1 MKFFKLLTVFAIA
14 VVQGAKVL
22 NFTQYENEWVK
33 GKEYEL
39 EYTYLEEPSFSNF
52 QIRLYNST
60 DSITLKEVSTS
71 NYSDEDTHSV
81 TLSYPEATT
90 GRYKIVG
97 LSDGAEV
104 SNNFSVRLVL
114 KATSPETTNTDP
126 QSSTSPSPT
135 TDNLETENIK
145 DSGSNTWKIIAI
157 IVSVLII
164 LLLLALLGA
173 VLYHRYKRNKEYEEE
188 ANTSIW
194 KVPVSEKSIVASN
207 SRGVNAYSIPNQSIT
222 ERDISFTSDLD
233 ELYSYNSQLRN
244 PDYFSVSYRE
254 RKERT
259 KSVHSYDTRVSNNI
273 LDILYPSNEK
283 KEREKSLHEKSE
295 VSIDIKRKKHNA
307 SNGQLRSARSK
318 SSDRIRVH
326 ARSNSFK
333 ANAMNNKK
341 SRVSLAESENAVMSR
356 RSDIT
361 AADILSIGN
370 VNKSNPSLNAIDEE
384 KSIGISELKSSTS
397 LKKEKSLNNVDLNKN
412 TPEYYIKHTKLNKKY
427 VAKCNYKRE
436 LNDEMGVSKN
446 DVIII
451 KEVFSDGWGLGRN
464 VVTEKEGLL
473 PLNCLEIEP

>member
-1 MKFFKLLTVFAIA
+1 LAILG
-14 VVQGAKVL
+14 VV
-22 NFTQYENEWVK
+22 
-33 GKEYEL
+33 
-39 EYTYLEEPSFSNF
+39 
-52 QIRLYNST
+52 LYN
-60 DSITLKEVSTS
+60 
-71 NYSDEDTHSV
+71 
-81 TLSYPEATT
+81 
-90 GRYKIVG
+90 
-97 LSDGAEV
+97 
-104 SNNFSVRLVL
+104 
-114 KATSPETTNTDP
+114 
-126 QSSTSPSPT
+126 
-135 TDNLETENIK
+135 
-145 DSGSNTWKIIAI
+145 
-157 IVSVLII
+157 
-164 LLLLALLGA
+164 
-173 VLYHRYKRNKEYEEE
+173 RYKRNKEYEEE

-194 KVPVSEKSIVASN
+194 KVPVSEKSIIASN
-207 SRGVNAYSIPNQSIT
+207 NRGVNTYSIPNQSIT

-244 PDYFSVSYRE
+244 PDYFSVNYRE

-326 ARSNSFK
+326 TRSNSFK

-384 KSIGISELKSSTS
+384 KSIGISELKSSIS
-397 LKKEKSLNNVDLNKN
+397 PKKEKSLNNIDLNNN

-427 VAKCNYKRE
+427 VAKCNFKPE

-446 DVIII
+446 DVITI
-451 KEVFSDGWGLGRN
+451 KEVFSVSIFFFFFFR
-464 VVTEKEGLL
+464 KEF
-473 PLNCLEIEP
+473 